1 MKFLKS
7 TLAIVAL
14 LAIGAMNAKSIKKT
28 EPVTT
33 APTRPQTG
41 QPMEQVQPQP
51 KPQQQPIKAKTFAQ
65 LFNEVKNA
73 RNAWDPRTQL
83 LSKTFVDSLELDAL
97 AADINK
103 DDLELL
109 LKAAR
114 DYHAQFTGPKKDA
127 DILRGLEEQRWQAMD
142 KFDFELGK
150 AYMGSSLAW

>member
-14 LAIGAMNAKSIKKT
+14 LAIGAVNAKSLTKT
-28 EPVTT
+28 APVTT
-33 APTRPQTG
+33 APTRPQAG
-41 QPMEQVQPQP
+41 QPMGQVQPQP
-51 KPQQQPIKAKTFAQ
+51 KPQQQRTVKTFAQ
-65 LFNEVKNA
+65 LFNEVKSA
-73 RNAWDPRTQL
+73 RNAWDSKTQL
-83 LSKTFVDSLELDAL
+83 LSKTFVDNLVNDAI

-114 DYHAQFTGPKKDA
+114 DYHAQFTGPKEDA
-127 DILRGLEEQRWQAMD
+127 ALLKELEEQRWQAMD
-142 KFDFELGK
+142 KFDFELDK